1 MMINDQGFIVRGFF
15 IPYGLLTNNDLSPSE
30 KILLLLIHNLQSEKK
45 GCFASNNFLSQE
57 SKLKIQ
63 SVKDTLT
70 HLKKKHWI
78 IVRRIGR
85 ERHIF
90 INQDKWEKMEKI
102 VWSPAFFDQKV
113 ESEIIPSIRSENS
126 DVIPGIRSEF
136 SDPTRSEF
144 SDPTNKLRIQSEP
157 RRMVRNDSTISPS
170 KVVKSKIDP
179 LSIISLPK
187 NNSIKNKNGKNKSSQ
202 DESNESSQTRKKGT
216 ASKLNFYEDLIPPRL
231 NNCPKF
237 IAWWKRWIRVRYE
250 ARKKNMSEYAAHLQ
264 LKKLNCYSPEEA
276 VEMIT
281 QSIENDW
288 TGLFPVK
295 TYPSRNNNYPSR
307 NNNTKEVTSPT
318 DPSFDEAIR
327 LYNEKRSRDIDA
339 KTIRVYAYDRRAA
352 KKMDE
357 SDES

>member
-1 MMINDQGFIVRGFF
+1 MNTMMINDQGFIVRGFF

-45 GCFASNNFLSQE
+45 GCFASNHFLSQE
-57 SKLKIQ
+57 SKFKIQ
-63 SVKDTLT
+63 LVKDTLT
-70 HLKKKHWI
+70 NLKKKHWI
-78 IVRRIGR
+78 IVKKIGK

-90 INQDKWEKMEKI
+90 INQNKWEKMEKI
-102 VWSPAFFDQKV
+102 VWESTVFFDQKV
-113 ESEIIPSIRSENS
+113 GSEIIPSIRSENS

-144 SDPTNKLRIQSEP
+144 SDPTNKLRRQSEP

-170 KVVKSKIDP
+170 KVVKSKVDP
-179 LSIISLPK
+179 LSIVSLLK
-187 NNSIKNKNGKNKSSQ
+187 NNSTKNGK
-202 DESNESSQTRKKGT
+202 NESSQTRKKGI

-276 VEMIT
+276 VEMIK

-295 TYPSRNNNYPSR
+295 TYPSR

-357 SDES
+357 IDGQEEKHV